1 MAPVFWD
8 TGKHSTARKPRYRV
22 SALVRWAWLRDQ
34 GMCRVGRSGGS
45 RSEAFQQW
53 LLLEPGEVH
62 SHVSLA
68 LFLSLSLSF
77 KLLSLKELHSMF
89 WRHTKYSMERL
100 LWQKTESS
108 YQQVERN
115 WCPHAHSCGID
126 ILEADPPALSN
137 LQMLWTLSTPWQWPH
152 GTSWTRTIWLICCQ
166 IHA

>member
-22 SALVRWAWLRDQ
+22 SALVGWAWLRDQ

-68 LFLSLSLSF
+68 VFLSFSLCLSLSF
-77 KLLSLKELHSMF
+77 PSENNCQLSH
-89 WRHTKYSMERL
+89 
-100 LWQKTESS
+100 WQKMLTSS
-108 YQQVERN
+108 AKQATGN
-115 WCPHAHSCGID
+115 HSGVCHVAD
-126 ILEADPPALSN
+126 TNILQLSS
-137 LQMLWTLSTPWQWPH
+137 LFPVIAAFLISLVVLSVRIISIFLLH
-152 GTSWTRTIWLICCQ
+152 CVDVDYLIGS
-166 IHA
+166 